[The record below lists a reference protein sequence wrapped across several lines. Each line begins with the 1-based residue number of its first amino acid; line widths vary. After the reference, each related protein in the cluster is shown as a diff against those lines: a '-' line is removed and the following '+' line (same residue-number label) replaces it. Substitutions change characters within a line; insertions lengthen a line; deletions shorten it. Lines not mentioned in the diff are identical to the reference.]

1 MKMAKLTDVAR
12 AAGVSRGTASNV
24 FNNPAIVR
32 PELRARVEAAAQAL
46 GYAGP
51 DPKARLL
58 RSGKFHAIGV
68 VSPAEWGVAD
78 ALANPVHGKFL
89 RGVGEACD
97 AVGANLV
104 ILPDK
109 ARDAGG
115 GIRTALVDGFIF
127 GRLEHLDKLK
137 LAKLRRLP
145 IVVVDV
151 DSGPEISS
159 VRVDAR
165 AGGHA
170 AARHLLDLG
179 HRRFAI
185 MSVLRGAGPAKL
197 FPAGTPRPPEAA
209 GMPMD
214 VEKLEGYGAALAEA
228 GLAVDAV
235 PLVQARPED
244 PAAAALLL
252 DAAAGATAILSM
264 TVMQAIAVMKEARR
278 RGIRVPEELSVVGYN
293 DIPEAEHASPPL
305 TTVDALN
312 IEKGRR
318 AAEIVFTNGPP
329 RHEVLAPRLT
339 IRGSTGPAHR

>member
-1 MKMAKLTDVAR
+1 MRMVKLMDVAR

-24 FNNPAIVR
+24 FNNPEIVR
-32 PELRARVEAAAQAL
+32 PELRAKVEAAAQAL

-78 ALANPVHGKFL
+78 ALANPVYGKFL

-97 AVGANLV
+97 AAGANLV
-104 ILPDK
+104 LLPDK
-109 ARDAGG
+109 ARDQ

-127 GRLEHLDKLK
+127 GRLEHLERLK

-145 IVVVDV
+145 MVVVDV
-151 DSGPEISS
+151 DPGPEFTS
-159 VRVDAR
+159 VRIDTR
-165 AGGHA
+165 AGAHA

-185 MSVLRGAGPAKL
+185 MSVLRGAGPARL
-197 FPAGTPRPPEAA
+197 FAAGAARPPEAA
-209 GMPMD
+209 GMPAD
-214 VEKLEGYGAALAEA
+214 VEKYEGYAAALAEA
-228 GLAVDAV
+228 GVAIGAV
-235 PLVQARPED
+235 PMVQARPED

-252 DAAAGATAILSM
+252 DAAAGVTAILSM
-264 TVMQAIAVMKEARR
+264 SVMQALAVMAEAQR
-278 RGIRVPEELSVVGYN
+278 RGIRVPEALSVTGFN
-293 DIPEAEHASPPL
+293 DIPEAEASNPPL
-305 TTVDALN
+305 TTVDGLS

-318 AAEIVFTNGPP
+318 AAELVFTATPP
-329 RHEVLAPRLT
+329 RREVLTPRLI
-339 IRGSTGPAHR
+339 IRGSTAPARG